1 MSLTQREL
9 WAVIHGMVLGAVF
22 LLAFAGGF
30 AGLYSLRP
38 EWVTAEGLRERMRRL
53 VWGTWVMAIA
63 AWLTVITG
71 TWLVYP
77 WYRAKPPE
85 GVAGEALKEF
95 PRYFLLANE
104 KLAGWHT
111 FGMEWKEHV
120 AWFAPLL
127 ATAVAFVVWRYRG
140 KLVQD
145 AYLRRALMVLLTI
158 AFIAAGIAGLYGAL
172 ITKAA
177 PVA

>member
-38 EWVTAEGLRERMRRL
+38 EWVTAEGLRERVRRL
-53 VWGTWVMAIA
+53 VPGTWIMAVA

-85 GVAGEALKEF
+85 GVVGDALKEF
-95 PRYFLLANE
+95 PRYYLLDNAN
-104 KLAGWHT
+104 LAQWHS

-120 AWFAPLL
+120 AWFAPIL
-127 ATAVAFVVWRYRG
+127 ATAVAFIVWRYGARISENP
-140 KLVQD
+140 
-145 AYLRRALMVLLTI
+145 ALRRALIVLLTL
-158 AFIAAGIAGLYGAL
+158 AFVAAGIAGLYGAL

>member
-9 WAVIHGMVLGAVF
+9 WAVIHGMVLGAAF

-38 EWVTAEGLRERMRRL
+38 EWVTAEGIQERTRRL
-53 VWGTWVMAIA
+53 VWGTWAMALA

-95 PRYFLLANE
+95 PRYFLLDNE
-104 KLAGWHT
+104 HLAQWHT

-120 AWFAPLL
+120 AWFAPIL
-127 ATAVAFVVWRYRG
+127 ATTVAFIVWRYGAR
-140 KLVQD
+140 LSREP
-145 AYLRRALMVLLTI
+145 ALRRALLVLLTI
-158 AFIAAGIAGLYGAL
+158 AFIAAAIAGLYGAL